1 MILNETYAA
10 FKLLFIPYLVTSTMT
25 STKPYLMR
33 AIFEWTEDNGF
44 TAQVLV
50 DAEADGVEVPKA
62 HVVDGQIVLNISSS
76 AVQLH
81 IMDNE
86 CISFSA
92 RFSGVEQD
100 IFLPIASILAIFARE
115 NSQGIFFDDMDG
127 GGTDPEPESKGP
139 AHVPSEPT
147 KLKTKTKPKRDKSH
161 LKIIK

>member
-1 MILNETYAA
+1 
-10 FKLLFIPYLVTSTMT
+10 MT

-33 AIFEWTEDNGF
+33 AIFEWAEDNGF
-44 TAQVLV
+44 TPQVLV
-50 DAEADGVEVPKA
+50 NAEAETVEVPEA

-81 IMDNE
+81 VMDNE

-100 IFLPIASILAIFARE
+100 IFLPIDSILAIFARE
-115 NSQGIFFDDMDG
+115 NSQGIFFEDMDDD
-127 GGTDPEPESKGP
+127 GTDPEPSGP
-139 AHVPSEPT
+139 TRIATKPT
-147 KLKTKTKPKRDKSH
+147 KLNTKTKPKRDTSH